1 MLDANV
7 LVALDTATALGS
19 LALFEDGVLV
29 HEESRRVSNAHG
41 ESLLPMLA
49 RALEA
54 RGLGPRDVHTW
65 AVDVGP
71 GSFTG
76 VRIGVATVMGVTLAT
91 GAQVLAVSSLD
102 ALLEA
107 AGPAPDADAAV
118 AVLASVP
125 GEVFVAGRD
134 HAGEPRL
141 PPMCAR
147 VTDVAALLASHG
159 VARPRFVGEAAESL
173 RAHFPGAP
181 FLVDAPLHLP
191 TAASI
196 GRLALAGHGEA
207 SLAPRYLKPPSIHGR

>member
-1 MLDANV
+1 MRR

-19 LALFEDGVLV
+19 LALFEDGALV
-29 HEESRRVSNAHG
+29 HEEGRRVSNAHG

-54 RGLGPRDVHTW
+54 RGLGPRDVHAW

-76 VRIGVATVMGVTLAT
+76 LRIGLSTVMGVALAT
-91 GAQVLAVSSLD
+91 GAEVLAVSSLD

-107 AGPAPDADAAV
+107 ASAVPGADDATV

-134 HAGEPRL
+134 RAGALRL
-141 PPMCAR
+141 PPTCAR
-147 VTDVAALLASHG
+147 AADLGALLASHG
-159 VARPRFVGEAAESL
+159 IERPRFVGEAAESL
-173 RAHFPGAP
+173 RALFPGASL
-181 FLVDAPLHLP
+181 LVEAPTHLP
-191 TAASI
+191 TAASV